1 MQEEDEEDQQDFKQ
15 AEPSSSQGASAPDRP
30 GRKAEAKRPSQ
41 TTPNAQASNHMVKAA
56 SQVSISHISTTGS
69 IRPDFEV
76 PELTYG
82 HNPRL
87 PSASIAIDL
96 HFSPERGRYFIATQD
111 LGPG

>member
-1 MQEEDEEDQQDFKQ
+1 MQEEDEEDQQ

-30 GRKAEAKRPSQ
+30 GRKAQAKKPSP

-87 PSASIAIDL
+87 PSASITIDL

>member
-1 MQEEDEEDQQDFKQ
+1 MQEEDEEDQQ

-30 GRKAEAKRPSQ
+30 GRKAQAKKPSP

-56 SQVSISHISTTGS
+56 SQVSISHISTTSS

-87 PSASIAIDL
+87 PSASITIDL

>member
-15 AEPSSSQGASAPDRP
+15 AEPLSSQGASAPERP
-30 GRKAEAKRPSQ
+30 GQKAKP
-41 TTPNAQASNHMVKAA
+41 TTPNAQASNYMVKAA

>member
-1 MQEEDEEDQQDFKQ
+1 MQDEEEDYPDFKHVD
-15 AEPSSSQGASAPDRP
+15 PSSSQGASGPERP
-30 GRKAEAKRPSQ
+30 GRKATAKKPSP
-41 TTPNAQASNHMVKAA
+41 TTPNAQGANHMQKAT

-69 IRPDFEV
+69 IRPDIDV

-87 PSASIAIDL
+87 PSASSAIDL